1 MPEMKDS
8 GIEWIGL
15 IPSDWSVEKGKYHF
29 AYKKIIPGV
38 QSSKYERLSLTLKGV
53 IPIECYW
60 ICIFWGLLKDSYS
73 LGIVNSFL
81 PRFRVCCV

>member
-53 IPIECYW
+53 IPRAKDDAD
-60 ICIFWGLLKDSYS
+60 GLQPKDFNTYQ
-73 LGIVNSFL
+73 LLRENELVFKLIA
-81 PRFRVCCV
+81 